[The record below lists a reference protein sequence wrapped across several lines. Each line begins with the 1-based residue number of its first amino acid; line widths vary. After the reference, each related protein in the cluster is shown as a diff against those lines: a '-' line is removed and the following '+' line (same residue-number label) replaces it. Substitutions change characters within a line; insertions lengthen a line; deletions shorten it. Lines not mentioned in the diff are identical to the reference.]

1 MKIREVNQKAENLI
15 EQGENA
21 KQRQI
26 HYQQAANSARSQL
39 MAAYARLEAASET
52 DEDGEPVGD
61 VAGAQAE
68 IYAAQAFLASAESG
82 LMEATQQLDGINQQ
96 KLDAVQEIERY
107 ESVEEHNL
115 SILAQLQKKQFGTN
129 AAAFMAD
136 LAAKMNSSEQMRQ
149 QLLQSMGM
157 SAASRSFSAGG
168 ASGGNASGVGTTPQ
182 STGPS
187 DQWMN
192 QFNAAELSQK
202 LSQAEYRHQL
212 QLYRQGLSRELG
224 EARVS
229 RMTDDQIEIL
239 SNHRSSYIR
248 GGQPFDTK
256 QFVQANFLDV
266 ISDGNYADHIDPSE
280 YNPKNRTGLL
290 AAISGNGDSQR
301 KLSFEDDNH
310 SAQVWFDRK
319 FKPNINEKERDSLQS
334 YTGVTAYSLNETL
347 YKNRPINS
355 YQQELITNIDSALSK
370 NTLPDDV
377 VVYRCVDDKA
387 LLSSLNASNIPSLQK
402 GIAFKMPAYSSTSV
416 CSNNDYLDKRPHL
429 NYVLKL
435 TAKKGTNAVPLENI
449 THVKNEYE
457 LLFGRNSKVHVK
469 NVYRGKRS
477 DLSKDLSFGD
487 KEVVII
493 EGIIH

>member
-157 SAASRSFSAGG
+157 SSAGKSYSAG
-168 ASGGNASGVGTTPQ
+168 SAMAGGGVSGSSTYTEQPQNAGQNQLGNQATTDP
-182 STGPS
+182 
-187 DQWMN
+187 N
-192 QFNAAELSQK
+192 QTAYQK
-202 LSQAEYRHQL
+202 LAAYTYR
-212 QLYRQGLSRELG
+212 
-224 EARVS
+224 
-229 RMTDDQIEIL
+229 
-239 SNHRSSYIR
+239 SY
-248 GGQPFDTK
+248 
-256 QFVQANFLDV
+256 
-266 ISDGNYADHIDPSE
+266 
-280 YNPKNRTGLL
+280 
-290 AAISGNGDSQR
+290 
-301 KLSFEDDNH
+301 
-310 SAQVWFDRK
+310 
-319 FKPNINEKERDSLQS
+319 
-334 YTGVTAYSLNETL
+334 
-347 YKNRPINS
+347 
-355 YQQELITNIDSALSK
+355 
-370 NTLPDDV
+370 
-377 VVYRCVDDKA
+377 
-387 LLSSLNASNIPSLQK
+387 
-402 GIAFKMPAYSSTSV
+402 
-416 CSNNDYLDKRPHL
+416 
-429 NYVLKL
+429 
-435 TAKKGTNAVPLENI
+435 
-449 THVKNEYE
+449 
-457 LLFGRNSKVHVK
+457 
-469 NVYRGKRS
+469 
-477 DLSKDLSFGD
+477 
-487 KEVVII
+487 
-493 EGIIH
+493 